1 VTSKVEERT
10 PAVTTSHVRPL
21 VRALKSVLLTG
32 ALAATVLGA
41 APAVASAAGPSINA
55 VDFTGIVALSNC
67 SGAVVRTANSL
78 PSDPALVMSNGH
90 CVKFFAAG
98 EVLVNQ
104 PSSRTFSLLNSA
116 GTRSIGTLRA
126 SRLAYG
132 TMTKTDV
139 SFYQL
144 TITYQQLQTNFGS
157 RALTLSAT
165 HPTVGEPIRVVSG
178 FHRQIYP
185 CNIDAFAFRL
195 REDRW
200 TWEDSIRYTSACHTI
215 PGTSGSP
222 VEDANTSQIVGI
234 NNTLNEQGQRCTLDN
249 PCEVDQ
255 AGNVTIHQNIGYG
268 QETHYIPAC
277 IGPGSR
283 FDLTRPGC
291 GLPR

>member
-1 VTSKVEERT
+1 M
-10 PAVTTSHVRPL
+10 TTSPAGL
-21 VRALKSVLLTG
+21 LSRALKSVLVTG
-32 ALAATVLGA
+32 AVTASVIAA
-41 APAVASAAGPSINA
+41 APATTAAADPSINA

-67 SGAVVRTANSL
+67 SGAVVRTANSQ

-98 EVLVNQ
+98 EVIVNQ
-104 PSSRTFSLLNSA
+104 ASSRTFTLLDST
-116 GTRSIGTLRA
+116 GTRSLGTLRA
-126 SRLAYG
+126 TRLAYG

-139 SFYQL
+139 SIYQL
-144 TITYQQLQTNFGS
+144 SITYAQLQNTFHS
-157 RALTLSAT
+157 QALTLSST

-178 FHRQIYP
+178 FHRTIYP
-185 CNIDAFAFRL
+185 CDIDAFAFRL

-200 TWEDSIRYTSACHTI
+200 TWQDSIRYTSACHTI

-255 AGNVTIHQNIGYG
+255 NGTVTIHQNIGYG
-268 QETHYIPAC
+268 QETFYIPAC

-283 FDLTRPGC
+283 FDLTRTGC

>member
-1 VTSKVEERT
+1 
-10 PAVTTSHVRPL
+10 VTTSPAGLLR
-21 VRALKSVLLTG
+21 RALKSVLLTG
-32 ALAATVLGA
+32 ALITGVISASPATADV
-41 APAVASAAGPSINA
+41 SINA

-67 SGAVVRTANSL
+67 SGAVVRTAASQ

-104 PSSRTFSLLNSA
+104 PSSRTFTLLDST
-116 GTRSIGTLRA
+116 GTRSLGTLRA
-126 SRLAYG
+126 TRLAYG

-144 TITYQQLQTNFGS
+144 SITYAQLQNNFGS

-200 TWEDSIRYTSACHTI
+200 TWQDSIRYTSACHTI

-255 AGNVTIHQNIGYG
+255 AGNITIHQGIGYG
-268 QETHYIPAC
+268 QETFYIPAC
-277 IGPGSR
+277 IGTGSR

>member
-1 VTSKVEERT
+1 
-10 PAVTTSHVRPL
+10 VTTSPAGLLR
-21 VRALKSVLLTG
+21 RALKSVLLTG
-32 ALAATVLGA
+32 ALVTTVIAA
-41 APAVASAAGPSINA
+41 APAVANAATGPAINA

-67 SGAVVRTANSL
+67 SGAVVRT
-78 PSDPALVMSNGH
+78 PSSQPNDPALVMSNGH

-98 EVLVNQ
+98 EVIVNQ
-104 PSSRTFSLLNSA
+104 RSTRTFTLLDSTGQRNL
-116 GTRSIGTLRA
+116 GTLRA
-126 SRLAYG
+126 TRLAYG

-144 TITYQQLQTNFGS
+144 SITYAQLQQNFGS
-157 RALTLSAT
+157 RALTLSTT
-165 HPTVGEPIRVVSG
+165 HPTQGESIRVVSG
-178 FHRQIYP
+178 FHRAIYP

-200 TWEDSIRYTSACHTI
+200 TWEDSIRYTAACHTI

-222 VEDANTSQIVGI
+222 VEDTNTSQIVGI
-234 NNTLNEQGQRCTLDN
+234 NNTLNEQAQTCTLDN

-255 AGNVTIHQNIGYG
+255 NGNVTIHPNIGYG
-268 QETHYIPAC
+268 QETWFIAAC

>member
-1 VTSKVEERT
+1 M
-10 PAVTTSHVRPL
+10 TTSPAGL
-21 VRALKSVLLTG
+21 LARALKSVLVTGLLT
-32 ALAATVLGA
+32 ASVLASAPAMAATA
-41 APAVASAAGPSINA
+41 APAAPGINA

-67 SGAVVRTANSL
+67 SGSVVRTASSQ

-104 PSSRTFSLLNSA
+104 PSSRTFTLLDST
-116 GTRSIGTLRA
+116 GTRSLGTLRA
-126 SRLAYG
+126 VRLAYG

-144 TITYQQLQTNFGS
+144 SITYAQLESTFRS
-157 RALTLSAT
+157 RALTLSST

-178 FHRQIYP
+178 FHRQIYS
-185 CNIDAFAFRL
+185 CNIDNFVFRL

-200 TWEDSIRYTSACHTI
+200 TWQDSIRYTPGCNTI

-222 VEDANTSQIVGI
+222 VEDANTGQVVGI
-234 NNTLNEQGQRCTLDN
+234 NNTANEDGQRCTLDN
-249 PCEVDQ
+249 PCEVSQ
-255 AGNVTIHQNIGYG
+255 SGTVTVRPGAKYG
-268 QETHYIPAC
+268 QETFYIPAC

-283 FDLTRPGC
+283 FDLTRTGC

>member
-1 VTSKVEERT
+1 
-10 PAVTTSHVRPL
+10 VTTSPAGL
-21 VRALKSVLLTG
+21 LGRALKSVLVTGVLT
-32 ALAATVLGA
+32 ASVIAA
-41 APAVASAAGPSINA
+41 APAASAAGPSITA

-67 SGAVVRTANSL
+67 SGAVVRTANSQ

-98 EVLVNQ
+98 EVIRNQ
-104 PSSRTFSLLNSA
+104 ASSRTFSLLNSA
-116 GTRSIGTLRA
+116 GNRTIATLRA
-126 SRLAYG
+126 TRLAYG

-144 TITYQQLQTNFGS
+144 SATYAQIQNLGS
-157 RALTLSAT
+157 RALTLSST

-200 TWEDSIRYTSACHTI
+200 TWEDSIRYTSACKTI

-222 VEDANTSQIVGI
+222 VEDANTSTIVGI
-234 NNTLNEQGQRCTLDN
+234 NNTLNEQGETCTLDN

-255 AGNVTIHQNIGYG
+255 NGNVTIHPNIGYG
-268 QETHYIPAC
+268 QETWFIAAC
-277 IGPGSR
+277 IGPRSQ